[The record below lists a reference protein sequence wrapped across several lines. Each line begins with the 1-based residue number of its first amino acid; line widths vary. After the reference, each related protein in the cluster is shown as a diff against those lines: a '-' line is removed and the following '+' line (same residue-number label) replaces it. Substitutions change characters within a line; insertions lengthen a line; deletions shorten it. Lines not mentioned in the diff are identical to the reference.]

1 MARENENS
9 IAPSQE
15 RAGNAELLRKARERT
30 QAELLKKAVDMSTGS
45 KGAALTALAAAV
57 LIPAA
62 DASGLLDLLADATD
76 IPAPEAVQAGQRR
89 RRRY

>member
-1 MARENENS
+1 VAEGKKADRS
-9 IAPSQE
+9 
-15 RAGNAELLRKARERT
+15 ELLRRARERT
-30 QAELLKKAVDMSTGS
+30 RAELLKKAVDTSPGS

-62 DASGLLDLLADATD
+62 DASGLLDFIADATN
-76 IPAPEAVQAGQRR
+76 IPGLEAVQAGQRR